1 MTTLIPQQNK
11 MDPKTRLEDD
21 EKRKIPPAIKK
32 LLAWDVEMTKK
43 FVSFMLNFVAF
54 RSLKVHCKFLEYSC
68 HGIVWLA
75 GWMAYIWTVDNKESY
90 QMQVNF
96 MFGLILD
103 IVLVAIIK
111 AATRRRRPTM
121 NDDMFTIGM
130 DKFSFPSGHASRA
143 FLILLFF
150 TWLSPVNIFLWCPL
164 FAWSFSVGLSRL
176 LIYRHHILDVTAGAL
191 LGILEA
197 VVLWILWLGPG
208 TCNWIMNSIS
218 EDHVPGGPE

>member
-1 MTTLIPQQNK
+1 
-11 MDPKTRLEDD
+11 MDPKTRLDD
-21 EKRKIPPAIKK
+21 DDKRVVPPAIKK

-75 GWMAYIWTVDNKESY
+75 GLMAYIWIVNSKASY
-90 QMQVNF
+90 QMQVNL
-96 MFGLILD
+96 MFGLLLD
-103 IVLVAIIK
+103 IVIVAIIK

-121 NDDMFTIGM
+121 NDEMFTIGM

-143 FLILLFF
+143 FFLLLFF
-150 TWLSPVNIFLWCPL
+150 TWLSPVSIIFWSPL

-176 LIYRHHILDVTAGAL
+176 LLYRHHILDVVAGAI

-197 VVLWILWLGPG
+197 LLLCILWLGSD
-208 TCNWIMNSIS
+208 TCNWIMNTIS
-218 EDHVPGGPE
+218 EDYVPGGPEDV